1 MNYYDY
7 LQQENWTMLSNEQML
22 SLYDDVISAFI
33 SPIVNVDSVR
43 VSNVLLPNRQ
53 LKTLVIRLDKQDFVF
68 VPGQRGVTLGKLR
81 ERSSES
87 ETLIELSEYRDD
99 SQFSPRRLTD
109 IVPML
114 VCCENDRPGAKL
126 DGSYNTV
133 TGKYNGNTPNAD
145 SICSRIEE
153 SLIHPQSIEEALN
166 WEYPKVMRLN
176 EEWLAKQNNV
186 NPDYYGIYKIKEL
199 TYSELLMDLCG
210 YNIQLLPEDNFEYLF
225 LPTIGLPGTSH
236 SDQNVMVLDNEGLLP
251 DLSVQLVPDDVPIL
265 TDQVEVQKQIV
276 TAGEWES
283 ASYRVPHNITPK
295 SVLKP
300 EEIAYRKCILL
311 QP

>member
-7 LQQENWTMLSNEQML
+7 LQQENWLMLSNEQML
-22 SLYDDVISAFI
+22 SLYDDVISAFTAP
-33 SPIVNVDSVR
+33 SVTVESVR

-53 LKTLVIRLDKQDFVF
+53 LRTLVIRLDKQDFIF
-68 VPGQRGVTLGKLR
+68 VPGQRGVSLGKLR
-81 ERSSES
+81 ERSSEP
-87 ETLIELSEYRDD
+87 ETLIEIKDYRSE

-114 VCCENDRPGAKL
+114 VCCESDRPGAKL

-133 TGKYNGNTPNAD
+133 TGKYSGKNLNSD
-145 SICSRIEE
+145 SICSHVEE
-153 SLIHPQSIEEALN
+153 NLVQPQSIEEALT
-166 WEYPKVMRLN
+166 WEYPKVIRLN
-176 EEWLAKQNNV
+176 EELLAKQNNA
-186 NPDYYGIYKIKEL
+186 NPDHYAIYRIKEL

-225 LPTIGLPGTSH
+225 MPTIGLPGMSN
-236 SDQNVMVLDNEGLLP
+236 SAQNVMVLDNEGLLP
-251 DLSVQLVPDDVPIL
+251 DLSIQLVPDDVPLL
-265 TDQVEVQKQIV
+265 TDQVEIQKQIV
-276 TAGEWES
+276 TASEWES
-283 ASYRVPHNITPK
+283 ASYRVPHNLTPQ